1 MSAANA
7 PAKPAGTQ
15 PARKRPSKRTL
26 QRLRREAGYRSAR
39 EFAKELSIPASTYAR
54 YERQPEAPDTGIP
67 MASAWA
73 IADALGV
80 SIDLVVG
87 RADIDEPQR
96 VTLDDRAEG
105 LTRSS
110 REMLEEYLRFLE
122 YRDDC
127 AAAQDW
133 R

>member
-7 PAKPAGTQ
+7 PAKPAGPQ

-54 YERQPEAPDTGIP
+54 YERQPETPECAIP

-87 RADIDEPQR
+87 RADIDAPDPAPVQTRYDHLSKADQQR
-96 VTLDDRAEG
+96 ADEYLDFLELRTAEG
-105 LTRSS
+105 R
-110 REMLEEYLRFLE
+110 R
-122 YRDDC
+122 
-127 AAAQDW
+127 
-133 R
+133 